1 MSTYLFM
8 RIDLP
13 SGAKVGPSRTAILE
27 GIEKFGSITGAAQAV
42 GLTYRQVWATV
53 KVMNVMFKEPV
64 VEISPRG
71 RASGARLTP
80 FGRQVAT
87 RFREM
92 EKIANQ
98 ALKSHFRAFER
109 MASEDLRA
117 PAPVPQWAHIEGAV
131 VTKSRKKSRKPKA
144 KAR

>member
-1 MSTYLFM
+1 MTTYLFM

-27 GIEKFGSITGAAQAV
+27 GIEKFGSITGAARAV

-53 KVMNVMFKEPV
+53 KVMNTMFKEPL
-64 VEISPRG
+64 VEISPNG

-80 FGRQVAT
+80 FGREVVT

-92 EKIANQ
+92 EKVANQ
-98 ALKSHFRAFER
+98 ALKAHFRAFER
-109 MASEDLRA
+109 MADEDAGA
-117 PAPVPQWAHIEGAV
+117 PAPVPHWAHIGENPPK
-131 VTKSRKKSRKPKA
+131 TRKRKS
-144 KAR
+144 